1 MNDDAI
7 NHWID
12 RAKINESM
20 PTPERGVTV
29 IRNHPATKSR
39 GQIIMEVSD
48 KILPVMQKFFTGKRD
63 NSGMLLQPAHI
74 RGIALNYA
82 EYLVKAKEQDNSAVA

>member
-1 MNDDAI
+1 MNEDNL

-12 RAKINESM
+12 RAKINESL
-20 PTPERGVTV
+20 PKSASGVQV
-29 IRNHPATKSR
+29 IKHVTKSR
-39 GQIIMEVSD
+39 GQIIMEISE
-48 KILPVMQKFFTGKRD
+48 KILPIMQSFFNGKRD
-63 NSGMLLQPAHI
+63 NSGILLQPAHI

>member
-1 MNDDAI
+1 MNEDNL

-12 RAKINESM
+12 RAKINESL
-20 PTPERGVTV
+20 PKPPSAVQV
-29 IRNHPATKSR
+29 IKHVTKSR
-39 GQIIMEVSD
+39 GQIIMEISE
-48 KILPVMQKFFTGKRD
+48 KILPIMQNFFNGKRD
-63 NSGMLLQPAHI
+63 NSGILLQPAHI